1 VLTIEPTTLEGRY
14 IVLRPPSIDDRD
26 GLSIAAIDGEIWNN
40 RFSQFPNLNEIE
52 KYIQEMLDL
61 SSKGIILPFVTIHKA
76 SNTIVGTTRYLNIDY
91 ENHRLEIGHT
101 WIAKSWRKTYV
112 NTEAKFLML
121 QYAFEKL
128 GCIAVEIR
136 TDVLNT
142 VSRQAIQRLGAKQD
156 GILRNHKIMRD
167 GRIRDTVCYSI
178 IKPEWKQV
186 KENLMK
192 KLFKYNNKTNK
203 FNSLFV
209 YSNREFDIQDF
220 TLSFTFNSQVY

>member
-1 VLTIEPTTLEGRY
+1 MLTIEPTTLVGRY
-14 IVLRPPSIDDRD
+14 IILRPPSIEDIA
-26 GLSIAAIDGEIWNN
+26 GLSIAARDGEIWNN
-40 RFSQFPNLNEIE
+40 QFSQFPNLNEIE
-52 KYIQEMLDL
+52 KYIQEMLAL
-61 SSKGIILPFVTIHKA
+61 SSKGSILPFITIHQV
-76 SNTIVGTTRYLNIDY
+76 SNTIVGITRYLNIDY

-128 GCIAVEIR
+128 ACIAVEIR

-156 GILRNHKIMRD
+156 GILRHHKIMRD

-178 IKPEWKQV
+178 IKPEWKKV

-192 KLFKYNNKTNK
+192 KLMKYNK
-203 FNSLFV
+203 
-209 YSNREFDIQDF
+209 QDK
-220 TLSFTFNSQVY
+220 

>member
-1 VLTIEPTTLEGRY
+1 MLTIEPTTLVGRY
-14 IVLRPPSIDDRD
+14 IVLRPPSIEDID
-26 GLSIAAIDGEIWNN
+26 GLSIVARDGEIWNS
-40 RFSQFPNLNEIE
+40 RFSQFRNLNEIE
-52 KYIQEMLDL
+52 KYIQDMLDL
-61 SSKGIILPFVTIHKA
+61 SSKGSILPFVTVDKA
-76 SNTIVGTTRYLNIDY
+76 SNTILGTTRYLNIDY

-128 GCIAVEIR
+128 ACIAVEVR

-156 GILRNHKIMRD
+156 GILRHHKIMRD

-178 IKPEWKQV
+178 IKSEWKEV
-186 KENLMK
+186 KKNLMK
-192 KLFKYNNKTNK
+192 KLMKYNK
-203 FNSLFV
+203 
-209 YSNREFDIQDF
+209 QDK
-220 TLSFTFNSQVY
+220 

>member
-1 VLTIEPTTLEGRY
+1 VLTIEPITLEGKY
-14 IVLRPPSIDDRD
+14 IILRPPSFEDID
-26 GLSIAAIDGEIWNN
+26 GLTNAARDGEIWNN
-40 RFSQFPNLNEIE
+40 SFTQFPNANEISIYTE
-52 KYIQEMLDL
+52 EMLDL

-76 SNTIVGTTRYLNIDY
+76 SNTVVGTTRYLNIDY
-91 ENHRLEIGHT
+91 ENNRLEIGHT

-156 GILRNHKIMRD
+156 GILRHHKIMRD

-178 IKPEWKQV
+178 LKPEWKQV
-186 KENLMK
+186 KENQMK
-192 KLFKYNNKTNK
+192 KLFKYDKLDK
-203 FNSLFV
+203 
-209 YSNREFDIQDF
+209 
-220 TLSFTFNSQVY
+220 

>member
-1 VLTIEPTTLEGRY
+1 MLTIEPTTLKGRY
-14 IVLRPPSIDDRD
+14 IILRPPSIDDRD

-61 SSKGIILPFVTIHKA
+61 SSKGSILPFVTIHKA

-128 GCIAVEIR
+128 ACIAVEIR
-136 TDVLNT
+136 TDVLNI

-156 GILRNHKIMRD
+156 GILRHHKIMRD

-192 KLFKYNNKTNK
+192 KLMKYDK
-203 FNSLFV
+203 
-209 YSNREFDIQDF
+209 QDK
-220 TLSFTFNSQVY
+220 

>member
-1 VLTIEPTTLEGRY
+1 MLLTIEPITLVGKY
-14 IVLRPPSIDDRD
+14 IILRPTSIEDID
-26 GLSIAAIDGEIWNN
+26 GLSNAARDGEIWNN
-40 RFSQFPNLNEIE
+40 SFTQFPNATEMST
-52 KYIQEMLDL
+52 YIQEMLDL
-61 SSKGIILPFVTIHKA
+61 SSKGIILPFVTVDKA

-101 WIAKSWRKTYV
+101 WIAKPWRKTYV

-156 GILRNHKIMRD
+156 GILRYHKIMRD

-186 KENLMK
+186 KENLIK
-192 KLFKYNNKTNK
+192 KLFKYNK
-203 FNSLFV
+203 
-209 YSNREFDIQDF
+209 
-220 TLSFTFNSQVY
+220 

>member
-1 VLTIEPTTLEGRY
+1 MLTIEPTTLVGRY
-14 IVLRPPSIDDRD
+14 IILRPPSIEDID
-26 GLSIAAIDGEIWNN
+26 GLSIAARDGEIWNN

-61 SSKGIILPFVTIHKA
+61 SSKGSIFPFITIHKS

-128 GCIAVEIR
+128 ACIAVEVR

-156 GILRNHKIMRD
+156 GILRHHKIMRD

-192 KLFKYNNKTNK
+192 KLMKYNK
-203 FNSLFV
+203 
-209 YSNREFDIQDF
+209 QDK
-220 TLSFTFNSQVY
+220 

>member
-1 VLTIEPTTLEGRY
+1 MFEKIEPILLEGKY
-14 IVLRPPSIDDRD
+14 IILRPPSVDDIK
-26 GLSIAAIDGEIWNN
+26 GLSIAAKDGEVWSSP
-40 RFSQFPNLNEIE
+40 FSQFPHPNEMQ

-61 SSKGIILPFVTIHKA
+61 SSKGLILPFITIDKD
-76 SNTIVGTTRYLNIDY
+76 SMKILGTTRYLNIDY

-128 GCIAVEIR
+128 ACIAVEIR

-142 VSRQAIQRLGAKQD
+142 VSRQAIQWLGAKQD
-156 GILRNHKIMRD
+156 GILRHHKIMRD

-186 KENLMK
+186 KENLIE
-192 KLFKYNNKTNK
+192 KLYMSNKQEK
-203 FNSLFV
+203 
-209 YSNREFDIQDF
+209 
-220 TLSFTFNSQVY
+220 

>member
-1 VLTIEPTTLEGRY
+1 MLTIEPTTLEGRY

-61 SSKGIILPFVTIHKA
+61 SSKGSILPFVTIHKA

-128 GCIAVEIR
+128 SCIAVEIR
-136 TDVLNT
+136 TDVLNI

-156 GILRNHKIMRD
+156 GILRHHKIMRD

-192 KLFKYNNKTNK
+192 KLMK
-203 FNSLFV
+203 
-209 YSNREFDIQDF
+209 I
-220 TLSFTFNSQVY
+220 

>member
-1 VLTIEPTTLEGRY
+1 VLTIEPTRLEGRY

-61 SSKGIILPFVTIHKA
+61 SSKGSILPFVTIHKA

-128 GCIAVEIR
+128 ACIAVEIR
-136 TDVLNT
+136 TDVLNI

-156 GILRNHKIMRD
+156 GILRHHKIMRD

-192 KLFKYNNKTNK
+192 KLMRYDK
-203 FNSLFV
+203 
-209 YSNREFDIQDF
+209 QDK
-220 TLSFTFNSQVY
+220 

>member
-1 VLTIEPTTLEGRY
+1 MLTIEPTTLVGRY
-14 IVLRPPSIDDRD
+14 IILRPPSIEDID
-26 GLSIAAIDGEIWNN
+26 GLSIAARDGEIWNN

-52 KYIQEMLDL
+52 KYIQEILDL
-61 SSKGIILPFVTIHKA
+61 SSKGLILPFITIHKS

-128 GCIAVEIR
+128 ACIAVEIR

-156 GILRNHKIMRD
+156 GILRHHKIMRD

-192 KLFKYNNKTNK
+192 KLMKYNK
-203 FNSLFV
+203 
-209 YSNREFDIQDF
+209 QDK
-220 TLSFTFNSQVY
+220 

>member
-136 TDVLNT
+136 TDVLNI

-192 KLFKYNNKTNK
+192 KLMKYDK
-203 FNSLFV
+203 
-209 YSNREFDIQDF
+209 QDK
-220 TLSFTFNSQVY
+220 

>member
-1 VLTIEPTTLEGRY
+1 MLLTIEPITLVGEY
-14 IVLRPPSIDDRD
+14 IILRPPTIEDID
-26 GLSIAAIDGEIWNN
+26 GLSKAARDGEIWNN
-40 RFSQFPNLNEIE
+40 SFTQFPNATEMST
-52 KYIQEMLDL
+52 YIQEMLDL
-61 SSKGIILPFVTIHKA
+61 SSKGIILPFVTVDKA

-101 WIAKSWRKTYV
+101 WIAKPWRKTFV

-156 GILRNHKIMRD
+156 GILRYHKIMRD

-192 KLFKYNNKTNK
+192 KLFKYNK
-203 FNSLFV
+203 
-209 YSNREFDIQDF
+209 
-220 TLSFTFNSQVY
+220 

>member
-1 VLTIEPTTLEGRY
+1 VLTIEPITLEGKY
-14 IVLRPPSIDDRD
+14 IILRPPLFEDID
-26 GLSIAAIDGEIWNN
+26 GLTNAARDGEIWNN
-40 RFSQFPNLNEIE
+40 SFTQFPNANEISIYTE
-52 KYIQEMLDL
+52 EMLDL

-76 SNTIVGTTRYLNIDY
+76 SNTVVGTTRYLNIDY
-91 ENHRLEIGHT
+91 ENNRLEIGHT

-156 GILRNHKIMRD
+156 GILRHHKIMRD

-178 IKPEWKQV
+178 LKPEWKQV
-186 KENLMK
+186 KENQMK
-192 KLFKYNNKTNK
+192 KLFKYDKLDK
-203 FNSLFV
+203 
-209 YSNREFDIQDF
+209 
-220 TLSFTFNSQVY
+220 

>member
-1 VLTIEPTTLEGRY
+1 MLNKLVPITLEGKY
-14 IVLRPPSIDDRD
+14 IVLQPPSLDDIE
-26 GLSIAAIDGEIWNN
+26 GLSNATMDGEIWTS
-40 RFSQFPNLNEIE
+40 RFSQFPHPNEIS
-52 KYIQEMLDL
+52 KYIREMLDL
-61 SSKGIILPFVTIHKA
+61 NSNGLILPFITIDKT

-101 WIAKSWRKTYV
+101 WIAKSWRRTYA

-128 GCIAVEIR
+128 ECIAVEIR

-142 VSRQAIQRLGAKQD
+142 VSRKAIQRLGAKQD
-156 GILRNHKIMRD
+156 GILRHHKIMRD

-186 KENLMK
+186 KANLIE
-192 KLFKYNNKTNK
+192 KLFKHDNVK
-203 FNSLFV
+203 
-209 YSNREFDIQDF
+209 Q
-220 TLSFTFNSQVY
+220 

>member
-1 VLTIEPTTLEGRY
+1 MLTIEPTTLKGRY
-14 IVLRPPSIDDRD
+14 IILRPPSIDDRD

-61 SSKGIILPFVTIHKA
+61 SSKGSILPFVTIHKS

-128 GCIAVEIR
+128 DCIAVEIR

-156 GILRNHKIMRD
+156 GILRHHKIMRD

-192 KLFKYNNKTNK
+192 KLMKYDK
-203 FNSLFV
+203 
-209 YSNREFDIQDF
+209 QDK
-220 TLSFTFNSQVY
+220 

>member
-1 VLTIEPTTLEGRY
+1 VGRY
-14 IVLRPPSIDDRD
+14 IILRPSSIEDID
-26 GLSIAAIDGEIWNN
+26 GLSIAARDGEIWNN

-52 KYIQEMLDL
+52 KYIQEILDL
-61 SSKGIILPFVTIHKA
+61 SSKGLILPFITIHKS

-112 NTEAKFLML
+112 NTEAKLLML

-128 GCIAVEIR
+128 TCIAVEIR

-142 VSRQAIQRLGAKQD
+142 VSRQAIQRLGVKQD
-156 GILRNHKIMRD
+156 GILRHHKIMRD

-192 KLFKYNNKTNK
+192 KLMKYNK
-203 FNSLFV
+203 
-209 YSNREFDIQDF
+209 QDK
-220 TLSFTFNSQVY
+220 

>member
-1 VLTIEPTTLEGRY
+1 MLIIEPTTLVGRY
-14 IVLRPPSIDDRD
+14 IILRPPSMEDID
-26 GLSIAAIDGEIWNN
+26 GLSIAARDGEIWNN
-40 RFSQFPNLNEIE
+40 RFSHFPNLNEIE

-61 SSKGIILPFVTIHKA
+61 SSKGSILPFITIHKS
-76 SNTIVGTTRYLNIDY
+76 SNIIVGTTRYLNIDY

-128 GCIAVEIR
+128 ACIAVEVR

-156 GILRNHKIMRD
+156 GILRHHKIMRG

-186 KENLMK
+186 KKNLMK
-192 KLFKYNNKTNK
+192 KLMKYNK
-203 FNSLFV
+203 
-209 YSNREFDIQDF
+209 QDK
-220 TLSFTFNSQVY
+220 

>member
-1 VLTIEPTTLEGRY
+1 MLIIEPTTLVGRY
-14 IVLRPPSIDDRD
+14 IILRPPSIEDID
-26 GLSIAAIDGEIWNN
+26 GLSIVARDGEIWNN

-61 SSKGIILPFVTIHKA
+61 SSKGSILPFITIHKA

-128 GCIAVEIR
+128 ACIAVEVG

-156 GILRNHKIMRD
+156 GILRHHKIMRD

-186 KENLMK
+186 KKNLMK
-192 KLFKYNNKTNK
+192 KLMKYNK
-203 FNSLFV
+203 
-209 YSNREFDIQDF
+209 QDK
-220 TLSFTFNSQVY
+220 

>member
-1 VLTIEPTTLEGRY
+1 MLTIEPTTLEGRY

-61 SSKGIILPFVTIHKA
+61 SSKGSILQFITIHKA

-128 GCIAVEIR
+128 ACIAVEIR
-136 TDVLNT
+136 TDVLNI

-156 GILRNHKIMRD
+156 GILRHHKIMRD

-192 KLFKYNNKTNK
+192 KLMKYDK
-203 FNSLFV
+203 
-209 YSNREFDIQDF
+209 QDK
-220 TLSFTFNSQVY
+220 

>member
-1 VLTIEPTTLEGRY
+1 MLDRLEPITLEGKY
-14 IVLRPPSIDDRD
+14 IILRPPLLDDIEGLSNAARD
-26 GLSIAAIDGEIWNN
+26 GEVWNSH
-40 RFSQFPNLNEIE
+40 FSQFPHPNEMQ

-61 SSKGIILPFVTIHKA
+61 SSKGLILPFITIDKTF
-76 SNTIVGTTRYLNIDY
+76 NTIVGTTRYLNIDY

-128 GCIAVEIR
+128 ECIAVEIR
-136 TDVLNT
+136 TDVLNI

-156 GILRNHKIMRD
+156 GILRHHKIMRD

-186 KENLMK
+186 KANLIE
-192 KLFKYNNKTNK
+192 KLYKYNNNDK
-203 FNSLFV
+203 
-209 YSNREFDIQDF
+209 Q
-220 TLSFTFNSQVY
+220 

>member
-1 VLTIEPTTLEGRY
+1 MLIIEPTTLVGRY
-14 IVLRPPSIDDRD
+14 IILRPPSIEDID
-26 GLSIAAIDGEIWNN
+26 GLSIAARDGEIWNN
-40 RFSQFPNLNEIE
+40 RFSQFPNLNEIP
-52 KYIQEMLDL
+52 KYIQEVLDL
-61 SSKGIILPFVTIHKA
+61 SSKGSILPFITIHKA

-112 NTEAKFLML
+112 STEAKFLML

-128 GCIAVEIR
+128 VCIAVEIR

-156 GILRNHKIMRD
+156 GILRHHKIMRD

-178 IKPEWKQV
+178 IKSEWEQV

-192 KLFKYNNKTNK
+192 KLMNNNQ
-203 FNSLFV
+203 
-209 YSNREFDIQDF
+209 QDK
-220 TLSFTFNSQVY
+220 

>member
-1 VLTIEPTTLEGRY
+1 VLEKIEPILLEGKY
-14 IVLRPPSIDDRD
+14 IILRPPSVDDIK
-26 GLSIAAIDGEIWNN
+26 GLSIAAKDGEIWNSP
-40 RFSQFPNLNEIE
+40 FSQFPHPNEMQ

-61 SSKGIILPFVTIHKA
+61 SSKGLILPFITIDKD
-76 SNTIVGTTRYLNIDY
+76 SMKILGTSRYLNIDY

-128 GCIAVEIR
+128 ACIAVEIR

-156 GILRNHKIMRD
+156 GILRHHKIMRD

-186 KENLMK
+186 KENLIE
-192 KLFKYNNKTNK
+192 KLYMSNKQE
-203 FNSLFV
+203 
-209 YSNREFDIQDF
+209 R
-220 TLSFTFNSQVY
+220 

>member
-1 VLTIEPTTLEGRY
+1 MLTIEPTRLEGRY

-61 SSKGIILPFVTIHKA
+61 SSKGSILPFVTIHKA

-128 GCIAVEIR
+128 ACIAVEVR

-156 GILRNHKIMRD
+156 GILRHHKIMRD

-192 KLFKYNNKTNK
+192 KLMKYDK
-203 FNSLFV
+203 
-209 YSNREFDIQDF
+209 QDK
-220 TLSFTFNSQVY
+220 

>member
-1 VLTIEPTTLEGRY
+1 MFEKIEPILLEGKY
-14 IVLRPPSIDDRD
+14 IILRPPSVDDIK
-26 GLSIAAIDGEIWNN
+26 GLSIAAKDGEIWNSP
-40 RFSQFPNLNEIE
+40 FSQFPHPNEMQ

-61 SSKGIILPFVTIHKA
+61 SSKGLILPFITIDKD
-76 SNTIVGTTRYLNIDY
+76 SMKILGTTRYLNIDY

-128 GCIAVEIR
+128 ACIAVEIR

-156 GILRNHKIMRD
+156 GILRHHKIMRD

-186 KENLMK
+186 KENLIE
-192 KLFKYNNKTNK
+192 KLYMSNKQEK
-203 FNSLFV
+203 
-209 YSNREFDIQDF
+209 
-220 TLSFTFNSQVY
+220 